1 MYENKYTTKKN
12 VKMFYFY
19 VLEILFSLNVLLT
32 VRSELEF
39 VFLSGVCI
47 MTEYIA
53 QSFFIHSREL
63 WIYI

>member
-1 MYENKYTTKKN
+1 VYENKYTTKKT

-39 VFLSGVCI
+39 DFSPVC
-47 MTEYIA
+47 A
-53 QSFFIHSREL
+53 
-63 WIYI
+63 